1 MKPAASK
8 AERKEQTHEAIIHS
22 ALALLRK
29 QGIRA
34 SSVMDVMKG
43 AGLTVGGFYGHF
55 ESKVHLFT
63 EALESQHGSMWTRL
77 LEQATEGTARE
88 RMKSVLGR
96 YLSRTHRD
104 RPDEGC
110 ILPSA
115 APEVAREGE
124 PYRAALEKK
133 LQGFTQGLE
142 RVLGGKSA
150 ANRQRALAT
159 LALMV
164 GALSLSRA
172 VAGTALSDE
181 ILEAAKTLGQRGL
194 D

>member
-1 MKPAASK
+1 MNAPITKNA
-8 AERKEQTHEAIIHS
+8 RKDQTHEAILRS

-55 ESKVHLFT
+55 ESKAHLFT
-63 EALESQHGSMWTRL
+63 EALQSQHGSLWTKL
-77 LEQATEGTARE
+77 FALATGATAGE

-104 RPDEGC
+104 HPDEGC

-115 APEVAREGE
+115 AAEVAREGE

-133 LQGFTQGLE
+133 LQGFITGLE
-142 RVLGGKSA
+142 GVLGPSNA
-150 ANRQRALAT
+150 AHRERAVAT

-164 GALSLSRA
+164 GALTLSRA
-172 VAGTALSDE
+172 VAGTPLSDE
-181 ILEAAKTLGQRGL
+181 FLKAAKALGLRDL

>member
-1 MKPAASK
+1 MKPSTK
-8 AERKEQTHEAIIHS
+8 SERKEQSRGAILLS

-34 SSVMDVMKG
+34 SSVVDVMQG

-55 ESKVHLFT
+55 DSKVHLFT
-63 EALESQHGSMWTRL
+63 EALESQQGSLWTRL
-77 LEQATEGTARE
+77 IEGATAATPRE
-88 RMKSVLGR
+88 RMKRLLGG
-96 YLSRTHRD
+96 YLSRAHRD

-110 ILPSA
+110 ILPAA

-124 PYRAALEKK
+124 PYRSALEKR
-133 LQGFTQGLE
+133 LRAFVQDLE
-142 RVLGGKSA
+142 GVLGGKGP

-164 GALSLSRA
+164 GALTLSRA

-181 ILEAAKTLGQRGL
+181 FLQAARAMGERDL